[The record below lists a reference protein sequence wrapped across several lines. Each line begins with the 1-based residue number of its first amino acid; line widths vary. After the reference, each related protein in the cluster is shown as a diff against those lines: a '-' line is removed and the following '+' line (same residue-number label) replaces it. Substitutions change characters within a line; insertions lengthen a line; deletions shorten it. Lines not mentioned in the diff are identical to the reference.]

1 MDFLKGPH
9 TVWGSFTG
17 QSMEVEAAVRFSVL
31 TDVGPMNEVF
41 PLEQASESYEKMMSA
56 KTRFRAV
63 LSMTK

>member
-1 MDFLKGPH
+1 
-9 TVWGSFTG
+9 
-17 QSMEVEAAVRFSVL
+17 MEVEAAVRFSVL
-31 TDVGPMNEVF
+31 TDVGPMIEVF